1 MISIIKSVL
10 NMIMTFFLCYF
21 IGHSLFVVW
30 DYKTSPEL
38 YAMQS
43 APWYT
48 SLWVNGLMVLAIV
61 LICTIAKIILKYID
75 QKKNP

>member
-43 APWYT
+43 APWYISILIT
-48 SLWVNGLMVLAIV
+48 GIV
-61 LICTIAKIILKYID
+61 TAVVVVICILIKFVMNYIGKTK
-75 QKKNP
+75 QP

>member
-10 NMIMTFFLCYF
+10 NTIMTFFLCYF

-48 SLWVNGLMVLAIV
+48 SQWVNGLMGLAIV
-61 LICTIAKIILKYID
+61 LICTTA
-75 QKKNP
+75 